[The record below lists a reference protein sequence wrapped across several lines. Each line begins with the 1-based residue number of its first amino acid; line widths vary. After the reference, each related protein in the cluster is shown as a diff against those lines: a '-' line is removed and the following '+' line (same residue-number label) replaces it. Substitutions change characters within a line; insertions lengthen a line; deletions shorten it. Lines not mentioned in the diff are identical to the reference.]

1 MRKAQVSTEMLIM
14 AGFAIVI
21 LVPALVILLG
31 SAGFEGEKLNL
42 NMARMGAQKIADTAF
57 DVYAQG
63 DGAKKTIAVNYPENL
78 KNVTALGNE
87 IVFRIA
93 LGGKEQEIVAKSR
106 VNITEK
112 TAGELGGS
120 LGQGLH
126 TIALEYNSQKR
137 VVEIEYAKLE
147 GNE

>member
-1 MRKAQVSTEMLIM
+1 MRKAQVSTEMLVM

-42 NMARMGAQKIADTAF
+42 NMARMGAQKIADAAF
-57 DVYAQG
+57 EVYVQG

-106 VNITEK
+106 VNITERSTGK
-112 TAGELGGS
+112 LDSS

-126 TIALEYNSQKR
+126 TIALEYNEGLR
-137 VVEIEYAKLE
+137 VVKINYAE
-147 GNE
+147 